1 MGRKGNHLRHLCKKI
16 FMIKVYH
23 NTRCSKSRDCLLF
36 LEQSG
41 KPYEVIEYLKDAPT
55 VDELKDIIAKLGV
68 KPIDIVRQK
77 EEIWIEKY
85 AGKKLRNEQ
94 IIRAMA
100 KHPILIERPIVVNGD
115 KAVIARP
122 LEKAGDII

>member
-1 MGRKGNHLRHLCKKI
+1 
-16 FMIKVYH
+16 MIKVYH
-23 NTRCSKSRDCLLF
+23 NTRCSKSRECLLF

-55 VDELKDIIAKLGV
+55 VEELKDIIAKLGV

-77 EEIWIEKY
+77 EEVWIEKY

-122 LEKAGDII
+122 IEKAADII